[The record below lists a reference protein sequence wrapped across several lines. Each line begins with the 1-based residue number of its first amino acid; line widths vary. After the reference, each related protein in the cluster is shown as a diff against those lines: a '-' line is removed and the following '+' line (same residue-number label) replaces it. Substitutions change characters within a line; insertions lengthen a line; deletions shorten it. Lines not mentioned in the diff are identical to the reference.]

1 MAETKLFNSLGLCR
15 RAGKCQSGEFA
26 AARALK
32 AGKAKLVLLE
42 ETASENTR
50 DSFSALCAGRNI
62 PLMLVPE
69 VGRAIGREGHVV
81 MAVTDIQFANM
92 IREPGNFLL
101 MHAMGPNVAG
111 VIGSA
116 IAAGVFLSLF
126 K

>member
-26 AARALK
+26 AERTVK

-42 ETASENTR
+42 ETTSENTKER
-50 DSFSALCAGRNI
+50 FSSLCAGRNI
-62 PLMLVPE
+62 PLKLVPE

-92 IREPGNFLL
+92 ILGAWASETEVG
-101 MHAMGPNVAG
+101 G
-111 VIGSA
+111 
-116 IAAGVFLSLF
+116 
-126 K
+126 

>member
-26 AARALK
+26 AERAVK
-32 AGKAKLVLLE
+32 AGKARLLLLE

-50 DSFSALCAGRNI
+50 ERFSSLCAGRNI
-62 PLMLVPE
+62 PLKLVPE

-92 IREPGNFLL
+92 ILG
-101 MHAMGPNVAG
+101 AMASETEVGG
-111 VIGSA
+111 
-116 IAAGVFLSLF
+116 
-126 K
+126 